1 VEIRIIRPEEW
12 TDLKPVF
19 EAENGRI
26 PDPQRAT
33 AAIAID
39 ERGLAGFWMLQEML
53 HAGPLWIREDHRG
66 TRLWRPL
73 NRELLKVLDGSPAGS
88 GFYSFSD
95 GARMDHVFRQLGY
108 NDLKYQVWKRE
119 L

>member
-1 VEIRIIRPEEW
+1 M
-12 TDLKPVF
+12 F
-19 EAENGRI
+19 EAEHGHI

-39 ERGLAGFWMLQEML
+39 ERGLAGFWVLQEML
-53 HAGPLWIREDHRG
+53 HAGPLWIREDKRG

-73 NRELLKVLDGSPAGS
+73 NRELVKALDGPAAS

-95 GARMDHVFRQLGY
+95 GERMNHVFRQLGY
-108 NDLKYQVWKRE
+108 SSLGYEVWKRE